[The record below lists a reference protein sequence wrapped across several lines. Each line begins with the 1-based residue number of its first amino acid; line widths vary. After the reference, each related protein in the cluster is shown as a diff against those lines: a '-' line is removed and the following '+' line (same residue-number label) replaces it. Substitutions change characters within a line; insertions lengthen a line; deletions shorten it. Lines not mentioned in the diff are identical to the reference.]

1 MEVVKK
7 QFVKMKNGFINGIPT
22 IIVALTLFFSLLK
35 IFGVTEVIIV
45 PFLTILFTIKSKEE
59 FNLKRLLK
67 IFSMLLGIS
76 IFSYLVN
83 LNIVLCVVINL
94 ILPAII
100 VYLYTDRFT
109 PKGYFVYVMTFVFL
123 QLMPIEFSYLPRRFS
138 ALIFSMGVVTLA
150 LFINSLRD
158 RYKNSYELA
167 KNGLLNLSNQINKLA
182 QKQSSKS
189 DMDELNRIIYKLNN
203 LIYSS
208 RNYKYLVDSFG
219 SNNYYFMLV
228 FQKFQCVIKN
238 IYMSS
243 DNLNDIDILYLNEL
257 SKLLKKI
264 SKEVNEKNNTN
275 LISLLD
281 NFIDKKYFTNKK
293 IEYDISYIINLL
305 RLTLSNMTITSFD
318 NIKEDWRIPKITHKI
333 HGIKY
338 NLKLDRFQLRF
349 ALRLSFVL
357 TTTFLIA
364 RLTGLN
370 HSYWIP
376 MNAFL
381 MTTPFYEE
389 SAERIN
395 NRILGTILGS
405 ILTFLLLSIFH
416 TASAHIII
424 IVLMTICMYSVTPS
438 TWIMTSYTTCYG
450 LALVTLAMDRDEA
463 IELRL
468 AYIFIA
474 AIISILAN
482 KYILPNKSS
491 YEFKLNVTKLIT
503 IDREMVLMLRK
514 ALENRNEFH
523 SIYLKE
529 LLIRSNQINL
539 DIKNYKKKNEYEEAF
554 YNNLLEINK
563 QLVHEIQQISYIV
576 VNNEWI
582 LQEDRNI
589 NGVLDNIE
597 IILNRIQITLESD
610 ELTVDQIMSKKAK
623 DYGVISKDLYFNSIV
638 INCMNTAEDM
648 YALVSGKYK

>member
-243 DNLNDIDILYLNEL
+243 DNLNDIDILVESQRCLRL
-257 SKLLKKI
+257 
-264 SKEVNEKNNTN
+264 
-275 LISLLD
+275 
-281 NFIDKKYFTNKK
+281 DKK
-293 IEYDISYIINLL
+293 
-305 RLTLSNMTITSFD
+305 
-318 NIKEDWRIPKITHKI
+318 
-333 HGIKY
+333 
-338 NLKLDRFQLRF
+338 
-349 ALRLSFVL
+349 
-357 TTTFLIA
+357 
-364 RLTGLN
+364 
-370 HSYWIP
+370 
-376 MNAFL
+376 
-381 MTTPFYEE
+381 
-389 SAERIN
+389 
-395 NRILGTILGS
+395 
-405 ILTFLLLSIFH
+405 
-416 TASAHIII
+416 
-424 IVLMTICMYSVTPS
+424 
-438 TWIMTSYTTCYG
+438 
-450 LALVTLAMDRDEA
+450 
-463 IELRL
+463 
-468 AYIFIA
+468 
-474 AIISILAN
+474 
-482 KYILPNKSS
+482 
-491 YEFKLNVTKLIT
+491 EF
-503 IDREMVLMLRK
+503 
-514 ALENRNEFH
+514 
-523 SIYLKE
+523 
-529 LLIRSNQINL
+529 
-539 DIKNYKKKNEYEEAF
+539 
-554 YNNLLEINK
+554 
-563 QLVHEIQQISYIV
+563 
-576 VNNEWI
+576 
-582 LQEDRNI
+582 
-589 NGVLDNIE
+589 
-597 IILNRIQITLESD
+597 
-610 ELTVDQIMSKKAK
+610 
-623 DYGVISKDLYFNSIV
+623 
-638 INCMNTAEDM
+638 
-648 YALVSGKYK
+648 